1 MLSRPE
7 GLGERALL
15 AELEEGWAIRTAS
28 ASYLPLGAGSHHWW
42 VEDIDARA
50 WFVTVD
56 DLNARRNDPTESR
69 IAVFDRLAAALGV
82 AHALSER
89 GARFV
94 AAPVPARA
102 GEVLRVIGEEWAVA
116 VYPMIDG
123 ETFRGGQ
130 CLPLSD
136 RLEVVD
142 LISRLH
148 SVPLP
153 PSLRPRSDDYRLQN
167 RRDLEDA
174 VRHPASDAGPYAE
187 PLEQL
192 LTEHRRLIVDM
203 LGEYDAL
210 VASARGLSDR
220 HVPTHGEPHAGNAM
234 RTTRGW
240 VLVDWDMALLAAPER
255 DLWLLEPGDGVATA
269 AYEAVTRVDVIP
281 ALLTLFRLRWD
292 LADLGLDIARLRA
305 PHATSAD
312 DNRSWDGIAH
322 VLSRRA
328 TGDVVPH
335 AAWR

>member
-7 GLGERALL
+7 GLDERALL

-28 ASYLPLGAGSHHWW
+28 ASYLPLGAGSHHWR

-69 IAVFDRLAAALGV
+69 IAVFDRLAAALGA

-94 AAPVPARA
+94 VAPVPARA
-102 GEVLRVIGEEWAVA
+102 GEVLRAIGEEWAVG
-116 VYPMIDG
+116 VYPMIEG

-153 PSLRPRSDDYRLQN
+153 PSSRPRSDDYRLQN
-167 RRDLEDA
+167 RRDLEVA
-174 VRHPASDAGPYAE
+174 VRHPESDAGPYAE
-187 PLEQL
+187 PLEHL
-192 LTEHRRLIVDM
+192 LTERRRLIVDM
-203 LGEYDAL
+203 LAEYDAL
-210 VASARGLSDR
+210 VAC
-220 HVPTHGEPHAGNAM
+220 EPHAGNAM

-312 DNRSWDGIAH
+312 DNRSWAGVTH

-335 AAWR
+335 AAWK